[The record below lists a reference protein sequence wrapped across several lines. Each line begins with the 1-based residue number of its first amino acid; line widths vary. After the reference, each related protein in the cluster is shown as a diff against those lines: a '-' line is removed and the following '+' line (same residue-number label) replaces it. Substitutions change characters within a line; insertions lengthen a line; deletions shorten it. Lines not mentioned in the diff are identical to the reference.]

1 MPERSPRLPCPV
13 CLGVTMDKV
22 KFGPGAAL
30 EIDRCARCGGIWLD
44 HGEVQALRALP
55 RGSLTEAPE
64 LHLPTVRQ
72 GRCHACHAPLD
83 RAAQQCAACG
93 RSSLLDC
100 PRCDRPMLVQQAGG
114 LRLDI
119 CPTCKG
125 AWFDHHELEAIWGQ
139 EFERALARRDLP
151 GHGAALATADVGS
164 ELLFHSVIFGP
175 DLLLPLA
182 AAGGEAMSTSAD
194 ALSQLPEAL
203 QATPE
208 LAAQAFEAVGEAAGG
223 VFEAV
228 VDIIGGIF

>member
-1 MPERSPRLPCPV
+1 MPERPPRLPCPV

-22 KFGPGAAL
+22 KFGPGGAV
-30 EIDRCARCGGIWLD
+30 EIDRCSRCGGIWLD

-55 RGSLTEAPE
+55 KGSLSGALE
-64 LHLPTVRQ
+64 LPVVRQ

-83 RAAQQCAACG
+83 RAAEQCAVCG
-93 RSSLLDC
+93 RSSVLDC
-100 PRCDRPMLVQQAGG
+100 PRCDRPMRVQQAGG

-125 AWFDHHELEAIWGQ
+125 AWFDHQELEAIWSR
-139 EFERALARRDLP
+139 EFDRALARRHLP
-151 GHGAALATADVGS
+151 GRDASLATADIGT

-182 AAGGEAMSTSAD
+182 AAGGDAVSASAE

-208 LAAQAFEAVGEAAGG
+208 LAAQAFEAVGEAAGS
-223 VFEAV
+223 VFDAV